1 MPEEFDTNKI
11 KNEYFVVPSEAL
23 RQLPEIY
30 GGRYG
35 GRYGEPV
42 GATVNRWAAK
52 WVKIS
57 ENSWRISNETTDHL
71 K

>member
-1 MPEEFDTNKI
+1 MPELFGATKI
-11 KNEYFVVPSEAL
+11 KIEYVVVSLEVL

-42 GATVNRWAAK
+42 GCEV
-52 WVKIS
+52 VKIS
-57 ENSWRISNETTDHL
+57 ENS
-71 K
+71 